1 MPFEHKMGSKEK
13 DTPGNFNERDSKTI
27 NNSTQS
33 KVSRAEVKSF
43 IQSQAPKNPEVMGGS
58 GGLAAVGGLLG
69 GAAKVAGRIFSAFTN
84 TGKQYSNLAKGSV
97 AASKSPQYLKGKT
110 MTKIKNPIPDKKAG
124 NFREFANAKLR
135 TGLNKGDKKNLTY

>member
-1 MPFEHKMGSKEK
+1 MPYAQKMGSKEK
-13 DTPGNFNERDSKTI
+13 NTPGNFSEKDSKLI
-27 NNSTQS
+27 SKSTQS
-33 KVSRAEVKSF
+33 KLSRKKIKSF
-43 IQSQAPKNPEVMGGS
+43 IQSQAPKKPKVIGGS
-58 GGLAAVGGLLG
+58 GGLAAVSGLLG
-69 GAAKVAGRIFSAFTN
+69 GAVKTAGKIFSAFTN
-84 TGKQYSNLAKGSV
+84 TGKQYSNLTKGSV